1 MSDLRLPG
9 LFTGIDTNTLIAQLM
24 AIERRTLN
32 VYQRRKSLWE
42 ERKSALGS
50 LENSLSTLRTT
61 LSALSDAG
69 ELRAFKTSS
78 SDSDKVTAEAS
89 YNTFEGSH
97 TVVINQLA
105 NAERWV
111 QTNGLEY
118 SDDFVGEGT
127 FIYSY
132 NHKETSITT
141 TATTTLEELVGLIN
155 NDANNPG
162 VTASLLHYNDTYHLV
177 LNGNDAGTDYKIF
190 INAGST
196 EVWEAD
202 SALTSDSG
210 NATLSTKITELGQ
223 FNENNGL
230 QGDEEIQITGTD
242 HNGAAISQVN
252 FDVTE
257 NTTVGH
263 LISEI
268 NEAFDGIAKA
278 TLENGKIIL
287 TDNTSDTSDLS
298 IFLTYNPGSGDTDL
312 TLPDELEDWDV
323 TEGGSI
329 TASGLNNKFEP
340 GDFTLSQSAQDSKI
354 KVDGFPSTAPVA
366 EVQHLSF
373 TNEAT
378 AGTFTLTYDGQ
389 TTAAIAYGATL
400 GEVKAALEALPN
412 VSTDDIAVGGD
423 TLDKAGGGT
432 MTFTFNGIP
441 GDVNMLV
448 IDSSDLT
455 PPTPSNWVI
464 TEQTKGQDGYISRS
478 SNTVDNVISGVILH
492 LHDTTAAGGEDITLT
507 RDIQSIKTKLSA
519 MVTAY
524 NAAVTYIK
532 ERTGY
537 NDELKTAGVLM
548 GDYVVSTIRSQ
559 IRTPLIAPTNG
570 FIEDIDSFL
579 MPAQIGLELDR
590 DGVLSL
596 DSSVFDEAIVKDY
609 LGVLAVIG
617 ADKTGSSDSNDIEFY
632 SAHSDY
638 TTAGNYTVKVE
649 YDGSGDIDKAWI
661 KLSTE
666 EDSQY
671 RAATIS
677 GNVITGDST
686 FDGNGDPVYPE
697 NGLQVTAPTTGTP
710 SSTIYATV
718 RVKQGFAGAIED
730 ALDRMLKATTGTIQI
745 DQEHAEDVIKG
756 IQQRIEDEEYRLTLK
771 ERRLVNRFARLEKT
785 LALLQRQMGLLGLSS
800 VAV

>member
-9 LFTGIDTNTLIAQLM
+9 LLTGIDTNALIAQLM

-32 VYQRRKSLWE
+32 VYEARKSLWE
-42 ERKSALGS
+42 ERRNALGS
-50 LENSLSTLRTT
+50 LENALSTLRTT
-61 LSALSDAG
+61 IRALSDAD
-69 ELRAFKTSS
+69 ELRAFTTSS
-78 SDSDKVTAEAS
+78 SDTDKLTAEAS
-89 YNTFEGSH
+89 FNAFEGSH
-97 TVVINQLA
+97 TVIINQLA

-118 SDDFVGEGT
+118 VEDYVGEGT

-162 VTASLLHYNDTYHLV
+162 VTASLLHYNDAYHLV
-177 LNGNDAGTDYKIF
+177 LNGNDAGTDYRIF
-190 INAGST
+190 INASST

-202 SALTSDSG
+202 SAFTTGSG
-210 NATLSTKITELGQ
+210 DATLSTKITELGQ
-223 FNENNGL
+223 FTANNGL
-230 QGDEEIQITGTD
+230 QGDEQIQITGTD

-252 FDVTE
+252 LDVTE

-268 NEAFDGIAKA
+268 NDAFDGIAKA
-278 TLENGKIIL
+278 TLENGEIIL
-287 TDNTSDTSDLS
+287 TDNTSGTSNLS
-298 IFLTYNPGSGDTDL
+298 ILLTYNPGSGDTEL
-312 TLPDELEDWDV
+312 TLPDELEDWNV

-329 TASGLNNKFEP
+329 TASGLNDDFEP

-354 KVDGFPSTAPVA
+354 KVDGFPPTTAVA

-373 TNEAT
+373 TEKAT

-389 TTAAIAYGATL
+389 TTAAINYNADVADIQ
-400 GEVKAALEALPN
+400 AALEALPN
-412 VSTDDIAVGGD
+412 VSAGDITVGGD
-423 TLDKAGGGT
+423 KLTANDGT
-432 MTFTFNGIP
+432 MTFTFNGIS

-448 IDSSDLT
+448 IDSSGLT
-455 PPTPSNWVI
+455 PSTPSNWVV

-478 SNTVDNVISGVILH
+478 SNTVDNVISGVTLH
-492 LHDTTAAGGEDITLT
+492 LHDTTEAGGEEITLT
-507 RDIQSIKTKLSA
+507 RDIQSIKTKLNA

-537 NDELKTAGVLM
+537 NEELKTAGVLM

-559 IRTPLIAPTNG
+559 IRTPLIATTSG

-579 MPAQIGLELDR
+579 MPAQIGLKLDR

-596 DSSVFDEAIVKDY
+596 DSSIFDEAIAKDY
-609 LGVLAVIG
+609 LGVLALIG

-632 SAHSDY
+632 GAHSNY
-638 TTAGNYTVKVE
+638 TTGGNYTVKVE
-649 YDGSGDIDKAWI
+649 YDAAGDIDKAWI
-661 KLSTE
+661 KFAAE
-666 EDSQY
+666 DDSQY
-671 RAATIS
+671 REATIS

-686 FDGNGDPVYPE
+686 FNDTGDPVYPE

-718 RVKQGFAGAIED
+718 RVKQGFTGAIED
-730 ALDRMLKATTGTIQI
+730 TLDRMLKASSGTIKI
-745 DQEHAEDVIKG
+745 DQEHADDVIKG

-771 ERRLVNRFARLEKT
+771 EKRLVARFARLEQT
-785 LALLQRQMGLLGLSS
+785 LALLQRQMSLLNLAP

>member
-1 MSDLRLPG
+1 MADLRLPG
-9 LFTGIDTNTLIAQLM
+9 LFTGIDTSTLISQLM
-24 AIERRTLN
+24 ALERRTLN
-32 VYQRRKSLWE
+32 VYEQRKAVWE
-42 ERKSALGS
+42 ERQSALGS
-50 LENSLSTLRTT
+50 LETSLITLRTT
-61 LSALSDAG
+61 LRALSDADK
-69 ELRAFKTSS
+69 LRAFSTSS
-78 SDSDKVTAEAS
+78 SDSDKLTAEAS
-89 YNTFEGSH
+89 NNTFEGNH
-97 TVVINQLA
+97 TVLINQLA

-111 QTNGLEY
+111 QTDGIEY
-118 SDDFVGEGT
+118 VEDYVGEGT

-155 NDANNPG
+155 NDPNNPG
-162 VTASLLHYNDTYHLV
+162 VTASLLQYNNAYHLV

-190 INAGST
+190 VNSSST

-202 SALTSDSG
+202 SALTFDG
-210 NATLSTKITELGQ
+210 GDATLSTKITELGQ
-223 FNENNGL
+223 FTMNNGL
-230 QGDEEIQITGTD
+230 QGDEQIQITGTD

-268 NEAFDGIAKA
+268 NDAFDGIAKA
-278 TLENGKIIL
+278 TLENGEIIL
-287 TDNTSDTSDLS
+287 TDNTSGTSNLS
-298 IFLTYNPGSGDTDL
+298 IFLTYNPGSGDTEL
-312 TLPDELEDWDV
+312 TLPDELEDWNV

-329 TASGLNNKFEP
+329 TASGLNDDFEP

-366 EVQHLSF
+366 EVQHLGF
-373 TNEAT
+373 TNQAT
-378 AGTFTLTYDGQ
+378 AGTWTLTFDGQ
-389 TTAAIAYGATL
+389 TTAAIAYNSTTA
-400 GEVKAALEALPN
+400 EVQAALEALSN
-412 VSTDDIAVGGD
+412 VSAGDISVGGD
-423 TLDKAGGGT
+423 DLSTSDGT
-432 MTFTFNGIP
+432 MTFTFSGNL

-448 IDSSDLT
+448 IDSSGLT
-455 PPTPSNWVI
+455 PSVPSNWVM

-478 SNTVDNVISGVILH
+478 SNTVDDVISGVTLH
-492 LHDTTAAGGEDITLT
+492 LHDTTDAGGEEITLT
-507 RDIQSIKTKLSA
+507 RDIQSVKSRLNA

-537 NDELKTAGVLM
+537 NEELKTAGVLM

-559 IRTPLIAPTNG
+559 IREPLIAPTSG
-570 FIEDIDSFL
+570 FIEDVDSFL
-579 MPAQIGLELDR
+579 MPGHIGFELDR

-596 DSSVFDEAIVKDY
+596 DANVFDEAIAEDY
-609 LGVLAVIG
+609 LGVLGLIG

-632 SAHSDY
+632 GAHSDY
-638 TTAGNYTVKVE
+638 TTAGDYTVKVE
-649 YDGSGDIDKAWI
+649 YDASGDISQAWI

-666 EDSQY
+666 GDWQY
-671 RAATIS
+671 REATII
-677 GNVITGDST
+677 GNVITGDGT
-686 FDGNGDPVYPE
+686 FDDNGKPAYPE
-697 NGLQVTAPTTGTP
+697 NNLQVTAPTTGTP
-710 SSTIYATV
+710 SSVIYATV

-730 ALDRMLKATTGTIQI
+730 ALDSMLKAANGTIKI
-745 DQEHAEDVIKG
+745 DQEHAEDVIEG
-756 IQQRIEDEEYRLTLK
+756 IEDKIEDEEYRLTLK
-771 ERRLVNRFARLEKT
+771 ERRLVARFARLEKT